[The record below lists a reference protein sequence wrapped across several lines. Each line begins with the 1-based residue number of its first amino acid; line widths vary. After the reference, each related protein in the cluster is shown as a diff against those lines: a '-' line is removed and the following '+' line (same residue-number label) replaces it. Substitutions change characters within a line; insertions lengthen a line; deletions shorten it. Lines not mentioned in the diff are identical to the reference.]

1 MSAAARWRM
10 SAKEGRRLGRV
21 NQLHSRYVESGSSLI
36 SDRVSDQ
43 DTDNSPENSGG
54 EDSLSVA
61 PPIAMSVMATSE
73 EAGPSQHQQAGPSQL
88 PVINNEFDL
97 FRQMLLGNESDNG
110 SD

>member
-1 MSAAARWRM
+1 MNV
-10 SAKEGRRLGRV
+10 KEDRRRGRV

-36 SDRVSDQ
+36 SDQ
-43 DTDNSPENSGG
+43 HTDNSPENSGG

-88 PVINNEFDL
+88 PEISDKWADL
-97 FRQMLLGNESDNG
+97 EYMLLEEDLEEGQ
-110 SD
+110 